1 MDIEA
6 IVDEIIKETKA
17 KGYSF
22 PKQVGKGMYDLGNG
36 VLTGR
41 RGFEQF
47 VDTVRKIAQ
56 RGGGSDGG
64 TAADC
69 KSVT

>member
-6 IVDEIIKETKA
+6 IIDEIVKETKA

-22 PKQVGKGMYDLGNG
+22 PKQVGEELYDLGG

-41 RGFEQF
+41 KGLEQF
-47 VDTVRKIAQ
+47 CNTVRKSIKGWQ
-56 RGGGSDGG
+56 Q
-64 TAADC
+64 
-69 KSVT
+69 